1 MLTASQLQ
9 RRIPYLDILRVI
21 ACLLVILIHTPI
33 RQYDI
38 YYNTPSIAGAVY
50 TVLVAVNCNLF
61 FMITGALLLPVT
73 MPAKRFVKR
82 RFKVVL
88 FPLLVWTAVYLLE
101 HAFLLH
107 NFTPRLLTSIL
118 FHPVEG
124 LLWYVYV
131 LLVIYVTLPL
141 VSKCIEAIGKRGVEV
156 VLVLWVL
163 SSFIPYQHGIFIE
176 ASQYS
181 HNMFGAFANYYG
193 YVLLGYYL
201 HNYGLPRFSRGN
213 VAIWA
218 LLLAFGIVVMPAFE
232 FLVQGHFDISWQQ
245 HIDTITSDI
254 SVNNIAMATLIFV
267 AVRHFSPERYDRQ
280 RHSASAAWWPLLSV
294 CTFGIYLSQMLVLRQ
309 VVWPMTESWL
319 GTAPVVVDCLVSGV
333 LAFVVC
339 LVLVLLLRMLP
350 FRRYIIGKS

>member
-1 MLTASQLQ
+1 MMSEKKLQ
-9 RRIPYLDILRVI
+9 RRVPYLDILRVL

-33 RQYDI
+33 RQYDT

-73 MPAKRFVKR
+73 WPGKSFVKR
-82 RFKVVL
+82 RLSVIL
-88 FPLLVWTAVYLLE
+88 PPLVVWTVVYLLE

-131 LLVIYVTLPL
+131 LVVIYVTLPL
-141 VSKCIEAIGKRGVEV
+141 MSKCINAIGKRGVEV
-156 VLVLWVL
+156 VLGLWML
-163 SSFIPYQHGIFIE
+163 SSFIPYQHGMFME

-201 HNYGLPRFSRGN
+201 HTYGLPVFTREHGWK
-213 VAIWA
+213 WA
-218 LLLAFGIVVMPAFE
+218 LLLVFGIVLMPLFE
-232 FLVQGHFDISWQQ
+232 FLVQDYFDISWQE
-245 HIDTITSDI
+245 HIDTITNDI
-254 SVNNIAMATLIFV
+254 SINNIAMATLLFTLV
-267 AVRHFSPERYDRQ
+267 QRFAPKRYDREK
-280 RHSASAAWWPLLSV
+280 HPAAATWWPLLSM
-294 CTFGIYLSQMLVLRQ
+294 CTLGIYLSQMIVLRQ
-309 VVWPMTESWL
+309 IVWPLTQSWL
-319 GTAPVVVDCLVSGV
+319 GTTSWVVDSLVSG
-333 LAFVVC
+333 LLTFIVC
-339 LVLVLLLRMLP
+339 FVLVILLRMLP
-350 FRRYIIGKS
+350 VRRYIVGK

>member
-1 MLTASQLQ
+1 MLSEAKLQ

-33 RQYDI
+33 RQYDT

-73 MPAKRFVKR
+73 MAGRRFVQR
-82 RFKVVL
+82 RLRVVL
-88 FPLLVWTAVYLLE
+88 PPLLVWTVVYLLE
-101 HAFLLH
+101 HTFLLH

-131 LLVIYVTLPL
+131 LVVIYVTLPL
-141 VSKCIEAIGKRGVEV
+141 VSKCIAAIGKRGVEL

-163 SSFIPYQHGIFIE
+163 SSLIPYQHGLFME

-201 HNYGLPRFSRGN
+201 HRYGLPLFARGQG
-213 VAIWA
+213 WKWGLMLA
-218 LLLAFGIVVMPAFE
+218 LGIVAMPLLE
-232 FLVQGHFDISWQQ
+232 FLVQGHFGITWQG
-245 HIDTITSDI
+245 HIDTITCDI
-254 SVNNIAMATLIFV
+254 SVNNIAMATLLFLLV
-267 AVRHFSPERYDRQ
+267 QHFAPRRYDRKD
-280 RHSASAAWWPLLSV
+280 HPAAATWWPLLSR

-309 VVWPMTESWL
+309 VVWPLTPWL
-319 GTAPVVVDCLVSGV
+319 GRAHWVVDSLVSGAV
-333 LAFVVC
+333 AFIVC
-339 LVLVLLLRMLP
+339 WLLVLLLKKTPLH
-350 FRRYIIGKS
+350 RYIVGR

>member
-33 RQYDI
+33 RQYGI
-38 YYNTPSIAGAVY
+38 YYNTPSVAGAVY

-88 FPLLVWTAVYLLE
+88 FPLLVWTVVYLLE

-141 VSKCIEAIGKRGVEV
+141 VSKCIDAIGKRGVEV
-156 VLVLWVL
+156 VLVLWAL

-193 YVLLGYYL
+193 YVLLGYYM
-201 HNYGLPRFSRGN
+201 HRYGLPVFSREHG
-213 VAIWA
+213 WKWG
-218 LLLAFGIVVMPAFE
+218 LLLAFGIVVMPLFE
-232 FLVQGHFDISWQQ
+232 FLVQGHFGITWQQ
-245 HIDTITSDI
+245 HIDTITCDI
-254 SVNNIAMATLIFV
+254 SINNIAMATLLFALV
-267 AVRHFSPERYDRQ
+267 QHFAPRRYDRKD
-280 RHSASAAWWPLLSV
+280 HPATATWWPMLSK
-294 CTFGIYLSQMLVLRQ
+294 CTFGIYLSQMLILRQ
-309 VVWPMTESWL
+309 VIWPLTSSWL
-319 GTAPVVVDCLVSGV
+319 GRTHWVVDCLVSGV
-333 LAFVVC
+333 LAFAVC
-339 LVLVLLLRMLP
+339 FLLVLFLRRLP
-350 FRRYIIGKS
+350 LHRYYIGK

>member
-1 MLTASQLQ
+1 M
-9 RRIPYLDILRVI
+9 
-21 ACLLVILIHTPI
+21 
-33 RQYDI
+33 
-38 YYNTPSIAGAVY
+38 PSIAGAVY

-73 MPAKRFVKR
+73 QPGKVFAKRR
-82 RFKVVL
+82 L
-88 FPLLVWTAVYLLE
+88 WAILPPLAVWTVVYLLE

-141 VSKCIEAIGKRGVEV
+141 VSKCIAAIGKRGVEV

-163 SSFIPYQHGIFIE
+163 SSFIPYQHGLFME

-201 HNYGLPRFSRGN
+201 HRYGLPLFTRAQG
-213 VAIWA
+213 WKWG
-218 LLLAFGIVVMPAFE
+218 LLLDIGIV
-232 FLVQGHFDISWQQ
+232 
-245 HIDTITSDI
+245 
-254 SVNNIAMATLIFV
+254 AM
-267 AVRHFSPERYDRQ
+267 
-280 RHSASAAWWPLLSV
+280 PLLFVIQGQIFYQQRARSHKAH
-294 CTFGIYLSQMLVLRQ
+294 IPPKDIPKLRQ
-309 VVWPMTESWL
+309 L
-319 GTAPVVVDCLVSGV
+319 IQAGAAQCTAELCQPLLTGQQFAVFIPLICHG
-333 LAFVVC
+333 AEFV
-339 LVLVLLLRMLP
+339 
-350 FRRYIIGKS
+350 

>member
-1 MLTASQLQ
+1 MNEEKLQ
-9 RRIPYLDILRVI
+9 RRVPYLDILRVL

-33 RQYDI
+33 RQYDT
-38 YYNTPSIAGAVY
+38 YYNTPSVAGAVY

-73 MPAKRFVKR
+73 MPGKRFVKR
-82 RFKVVL
+82 RLRVIL
-88 FPLLVWTAVYLLE
+88 PPLVVWTVVYLLE

-131 LLVIYVTLPL
+131 LAVIYVTLPL
-141 VSKCIEAIGKRGVEV
+141 VSKCINAIGKRGVEM

-163 SSFIPYQHGIFIE
+163 SSFIPYQHGIFME

-201 HNYGLPRFSRGN
+201 HRYGLPLFTRDQGWK
-213 VAIWA
+213 WA
-218 LLLAFGIVVMPAFE
+218 LLLAFGIVAMPLFE
-232 FLVQGHFDISWQQ
+232 FLVQGNFNITWQE
-245 HIDTITSDI
+245 HIDTITNDI
-254 SVNNIAMATLIFV
+254 SVNNIAMATLLYLLVQRF
-267 AVRHFSPERYDRQ
+267 APRRYDRKD
-280 RHSASAAWWPLLSV
+280 HPATATWWPLLSK
-294 CTFGIYLSQMLVLRQ
+294 CTLGIYLCQMIVLRQ
-309 VVWPMTESWL
+309 VVWPITPWL
-319 GTAPVVVDCLVSGV
+319 ERTHWVVDSLVSGV
-333 LAFVVC
+333 IAFVVC
-339 LVLVLLLRMLP
+339 LLLVLLLRCLP
-350 FRRYIIGKS
+350 LRRFIVGK

>member
-1 MLTASQLQ
+1 MMTEAQLQ
-9 RRIPYLDILRVI
+9 RRIPYLDILRVL

-33 RQYDI
+33 RQYVT
-38 YYNTPSIAGAVY
+38 YYNTPSIVGALY

-73 MPAKRFVKR
+73 MSDKRFIKR
-82 RFKVVL
+82 RLRVIL
-88 FPLLVWTAVYLLE
+88 PPLILWSVVYLLE

-141 VSKCIEAIGKRGVEV
+141 VSNCINAIGKRGVEV
-156 VLVLWVL
+156 ILILWVL
-163 SSFIPYQHGIFIE
+163 SSFIPYQHGLFIE

-201 HNYGLPRFSRGN
+201 HRYGLPVFSPKHGWKW
-213 VAIWA
+213 I
-218 LLLAFGIVVMPAFE
+218 LLLVFGIVAMPAFE
-232 FLVQGHFDISWQQ
+232 FLVQGQFGITWQQ
-245 HIDTITSDI
+245 HLDTITCDI
-254 SVNNIAMATLIFV
+254 SINNIAMATLLFV
-267 AVRHFSPERYDRQ
+267 TIQHFAPKRYDREN
-280 RHSASAAWWPLLSV
+280 HPSTATWWPMLSK

-309 VVWPMTESWL
+309 VVWPLTPWL
-319 GTAPVVVDCLVSGV
+319 GRAHWVVDCLVSG
-333 LAFVVC
+333 LFAFAVC
-339 LVLVLLLRMLP
+339 FLLVLLLRNLP
-350 FRRYIIGKS
+350 RSKYLVGK

>member
-1 MLTASQLQ
+1 MNDSRLQ

-33 RQYDI
+33 RQYEA
-38 YYNTPSIAGAVY
+38 YYTTPSIATAIY

-73 MPAKRFVKR
+73 MPGKRFLR
-82 RFKVVL
+82 RRLRVVL
-88 FPLLVWTAVYLLE
+88 FPLVVWTTVYLLE

-141 VSKCIEAIGKRGVEV
+141 VSKCIDAIGKRGVEV

-163 SSFIPYQHGIFIE
+163 SSFIPYQHGVFME

-201 HNYGLPRFSRGN
+201 HQYGLPVFTRQHGWK
-213 VAIWA
+213 WA
-218 LLLAFGIVVMPAFE
+218 LLLLFGIVVMPLFE
-232 FLVQGHFDISWQQ
+232 FLVQGRFGITWQQ
-245 HIDTITSDI
+245 HIDTITNDI

-267 AVRHFSPERYDRQ
+267 VVQHFAPKHYDAKV
-280 RHSASAAWWPLLSV
+280 HPAAATWWPLLSR
-294 CTFGIYLSQMLVLRQ
+294 CTFGIYLSQMIILRQ
-309 VVWPMTESWL
+309 VVWPMTKSWL
-319 GTAPVVVDCLVSGV
+319 GTAPIVVDCLVSAL
-333 LAFVVC
+333 LAFIVC
-339 LVLVLLLRMLP
+339 LLLTIVLRMLP
-350 FRRYIIGKS
+350 FRKYIVGR

>member
-1 MLTASQLQ
+1 
-9 RRIPYLDILRVI
+9 LRVI

-33 RQYDI
+33 RQYDT

-73 MPAKRFVKR
+73 MAGRRFVQR
-82 RFKVVL
+82 RLRVVL
-88 FPLLVWTAVYLLE
+88 PPLLVWTVVYLLE

-131 LLVIYVTLPL
+131 LVVIYVTLPL
-141 VSKCIEAIGKRGVEV
+141 VSKCIAAIGKRGVEL

-163 SSFIPYQHGIFIE
+163 SSLIPYQHGLFME

-201 HNYGLPRFSRGN
+201 HRYGLPLFARGQG
-213 VAIWA
+213 WKWGLMLA
-218 LLLAFGIVVMPAFE
+218 LGIVAMPLLE
-232 FLVQGHFDISWQQ
+232 FLVQGHFGITWQG
-245 HIDTITSDI
+245 HIDTITCDI
-254 SVNNIAMATLIFV
+254 SVNNIAMATLLFLLV
-267 AVRHFSPERYDRQ
+267 QHFAPRRYDRKD
-280 RHSASAAWWPLLSV
+280 HPAAATWWPLLSR

-309 VVWPMTESWL
+309 VVWPLTPWL
-319 GTAPVVVDCLVSGV
+319 GRAHWVVDSLVSGAV
-333 LAFVVC
+333 AFIVC
-339 LVLVLLLRMLP
+339 WLLVLLLKKTPLH
-350 FRRYIIGKS
+350 RYIVGR

>member
-1 MLTASQLQ
+1 MNETRLQ

-33 RQYDI
+33 RQYEA
-38 YYNTPSIAGAVY
+38 YYNTPSIANAIY
-50 TVLVAVNCNLF
+50 TVMVAVNCNLF
-61 FMITGALLLPVT
+61 FMITGALLLPVRMT
-73 MPAKRFVKR
+73 GKRFLR
-82 RFKVVL
+82 RRLRVVL
-88 FPLLVWTAVYLLE
+88 FPLVVWTVVYLLE

-141 VSKCIEAIGKRGVEV
+141 VSKCIDAIGKRGVEV

-163 SSFIPYQHGIFIE
+163 SSFIPYQHGVFME

-201 HNYGLPRFSRGN
+201 HQYGLPVFTRQHGWK
-213 VAIWA
+213 WA
-218 LLLAFGIVVMPAFE
+218 LLLLFGIVVMPLFE
-232 FLVQGHFDISWQQ
+232 FLVQGRFGITWQQ
-245 HIDTITSDI
+245 HIDTITNDI

-267 AVRHFSPERYDRQ
+267 VVQRFAPKRYDAKA
-280 RHSASAAWWPLLSV
+280 HPAAATWWPLLSM
-294 CTFGIYLSQMLVLRQ
+294 CTFGIYLSQMIILRQ
-309 VVWPMTESWL
+309 VVWPLTRSWL
-319 GTAPVVVDCLVSGV
+319 GTAPIVVDCLVSGL
-333 LAFVVC
+333 LAFLVC
-339 LVLVLLLRMLP
+339 LFLTLLLRLQP
-350 FRRYIIGKS
+350 FRKYIVGR

>member
-1 MLTASQLQ
+1 MMSEARLQ
-9 RRIPYLDILRVI
+9 RRIPYLDILRVV

-33 RQYDI
+33 RQYDT

-73 MPAKRFVKR
+73 KPGKKFVMR
-82 RFKVVL
+82 RLKVIL
-88 FPLLVWTAVYLLE
+88 PPLVVWTVVYLLE

-141 VSKCIEAIGKRGVEV
+141 MSKCIAAIGKRGVEV
-156 VLVLWVL
+156 VLGLWVL
-163 SSFIPYQHGIFIE
+163 SSFIPYQHGIFME

-201 HNYGLPRFSRGN
+201 HRYGLPVFTRKHGWK
-213 VAIWA
+213 WA
-218 LLLAFGIVVMPAFE
+218 LLIIFGLVMMPLFE
-232 FLVQGHFDISWQQ
+232 FLVQGHFNISWQE
-245 HIDTITSDI
+245 HIDTITNDI
-254 SVNNIAMATLIFV
+254 SINNVAMATLLFTLIQRF
-267 AVRHFSPERYDRQ
+267 APKRYDSKK
-280 RHSASAAWWPLLSV
+280 HAAAATWWPLLSN
-294 CTFGIYLSQMLVLRQ
+294 CTLGIYLSQMIVLRQ
-309 VVWPMTESWL
+309 IVWPLTQSWL
-319 GTAPVVVDCLVSGV
+319 GNTHWVVDSLVSGV
-333 LAFVVC
+333 LAFLVC
-339 LVLVLLLRMLP
+339 LVLVILLRMLP
-350 FRRYIIGKS
+350 VRRYIVGK